1 MTEDQ
6 YLSLCEKYLKGDHTP
21 EEEILI
27 KNYQFEN
34 GLLDEQLA
42 NIDTADKERIRE
54 LLHHKLQASLRTQQT
69 SVVKMRRWLYA
80 AAAAV
85 LLFVAVG
92 IQFINSNKKRQSNQV
107 VAVTNNITKKD
118 IGPGSDKAVL
128 TLANGKKITLG
139 DAQNGVLSKQ
149 GNAAISKS
157 GNGIVIENSNESKK
171 SEADNA
177 MNTIAIPRSGKYN
190 ITLADGT
197 RVWLNSAS
205 ALSFPATFTGTERK
219 VALTGEAY
227 FEVAKNKTMPF
238 KIDVN
243 GKQVVEVLGTHFNI
257 SAYTD
262 EQSISTTLLEGSVKI
277 NYRNRSTLI
286 KPGQMAVSDQDKGV
300 TVKPANIEEVMAWKN
315 DSFIFN
321 NESITSIMK
330 KISRWYDVDVVFKG
344 DMTNIN
350 FYGNFSRSKGLA
362 SLLKNIELV
371 NKVRFVTEER
381 RVTVIAK

>member
-6 YLSLCEKYLKGDHTP
+6 YFSLCEKYLKGDHTP
-21 EEEILI
+21 EEETLI

-42 NIDTADKERIRE
+42 NIDAVDKERIRE
-54 LLHHKLQASLRTQQT
+54 LLHHKLQASLHSQQT
-69 SVVKMRRWLYA
+69 PIVKMRRWPYA

-107 VAVTNNITKKD
+107 AVTNNITKKD

-128 TLANGKKITLG
+128 TLANGNKITLG
-139 DAQNGVLSKQ
+139 DAQNGVLSRH

-157 GNGIVIENSNESKK
+157 GNGIVIENSDGSKK
-171 SEADNA
+171 PEADNG
-177 MNTIAIPRSGKYN
+177 MNTIAIPRGGKYN

-197 RVWLNSAS
+197 KVWLNSAS
-205 ALSFPATFTGTERK
+205 ELSFPATFTGAERR
-219 VALTGEAY
+219 VTLTGEAY

-277 NYRNRSTLI
+277 NYKNKSTLI
-286 KPGQMAVSDQDKGV
+286 KPGQMAINNSGEGI
-300 TVKPANIEEVMAWKN
+300 TVMQANIEEVMAWKN

-350 FYGNFSRSKGLA
+350 LYGNFSRSKGLG

-371 NKVRFVTEER
+371 TKFVLLP
-381 RVTVIAK
+381 KKGG

>member
-34 GLLDEQLA
+34 GLLDEQLV
-42 NIDTADKERIRE
+42 NIDAADKERIRE

-69 SVVKMRRWLYA
+69 PVIKMRRWLYA

-92 IQFINSNKKRQSNQV
+92 IQFINSNKKGQSNQV
-107 VAVTNNITKKD
+107 AITNNITKKD

-157 GNGIVIENSNESKK
+157 GNGIVISRSDENKK
-171 SEADNA
+171 PEADNA
-177 MNTIAIPRSGKYN
+177 MNTIAIPRGGKYN

-205 ALSFPATFTGTERK
+205 ALSFPATFTGTERR
-219 VALTGEAY
+219 VVLTGEAY

-277 NYRNRSTLI
+277 NYKDKSTLI
-286 KPGQMAVSDQDKGV
+286 KPGQMAVNDQDKGV
-300 TVKPANIEEVMAWKN
+300 IVMQANIEEVMAWKN

-330 KISRWYDVDVVFKG
+330 KISRWYDVDIVFKG

-350 FYGNFSRSKGLA
+350 LYGNFSRSKGLG

>member
-1 MTEDQ
+1 
-6 YLSLCEKYLKGDHTP
+6 
-21 EEEILI
+21 LI

-42 NIDTADKERIRE
+42 NIDAVDKERIRE
-54 LLHHKLQASLRTQQT
+54 LLHHKLQASLHSQQT
-69 SVVKMRRWLYA
+69 PIVKMRRWPYA

-107 VAVTNNITKKD
+107 AVTNNITKKD

-128 TLANGKKITLG
+128 TLANGNKITLG
-139 DAQNGVLSKQ
+139 DAQNGVLSRH

-157 GNGIVIENSNESKK
+157 GNGIVIENSDGSKK
-171 SEADNA
+171 PEADNG
-177 MNTIAIPRSGKYN
+177 MNTIAIPRGGKYN

-197 RVWLNSAS
+197 KVWLNSAS
-205 ALSFPATFTGTERK
+205 ELSFPATFTGAERR
-219 VALTGEAY
+219 VTLTGEAY

-277 NYRNRSTLI
+277 NYRNKSTLI
-286 KPGQMAVSDQDKGV
+286 KPGQMAINDSGEGV
-300 TVKPANIEEVMAWKN
+300 TVMQANIEEVMAWKN

-350 FYGNFSRSKGLA
+350 LYGNFSRSKGLG